1 MKKMFWRKLIKK
13 RNSISFIMNPDSD
26 MILYDNVYS
35 EPLNPFELVPEM
47 FVPNGKTCPKESAQT
62 DQDT

>member
-1 MKKMFWRKLIKK
+1 M
-13 RNSISFIMNPDSD
+13 MNPDSD